1 MKKKKLKPYEQFS
14 EFNILDRN
22 EYDHSTFYIVM
33 GVVDNSNRRDDYLL
47 ATREMIYKI
56 YSGDP
61 YVYGLFILE

>member
-1 MKKKKLKPYEQFS
+1 MKKKKLKPYEPFS
-14 EFNILDRN
+14 EFMILDRN

>member
-1 MKKKKLKPYEQFS
+1 MKKKKLKPHEPFS
-14 EFNILDRN
+14 EFSISRRN
-22 EYDHSTFYIVM
+22 EYDHSTFYIVV
-33 GVVDNSNRRDDYLL
+33 GVVDNSNKRNNYLL